1 MKNKDNFAKIGS
13 NNLKICL

>member
-1 MKNKDNFAKIGS
+1 MKNKDNFAKIDS